1 MPLSRKIFGGAVIAT
16 AAIAAA
22 RVSARRS
29 SPPELPPPGAGIP
42 GSFPWRHA
50 DLFFTRAGAGPA
62 ALLLH
67 DVYDGASGAEMAP
80 LAARLSEGLET
91 TLLDLP
97 GFGRSGRPRLR
108 FGPDLFFD
116 AIVEFVRHE
125 IDAPALLIGSGL
137 SAAYAVEAAGRL
149 GRLALGV
156 VLIAPP
162 EPSGVAG
169 IEIPA
174 WRPLAYQALRSPIG
188 DAIRLWR
195 SSAAGRRRLLERSL
209 AVTPPDIEERADD
222 LRRFARQP
230 DSGWPVWSLWAGDL
244 AWDPRP
250 ALSRLGA
257 PALVL
262 WGAEARANAAAPEAY
277 GAVRP
282 DMPQHVVPGTGRW
295 PHLDAPDA
303 VAERIREWWGGEG
316 VAAVQ
321 PPAKGGRR

>member
-1 MPLSRKIFGGAVIAT
+1 MPLSRKLFGGAVIAT

-22 RVSARRS
+22 RVRARRT
-29 SPPELPPPGAGIP
+29 PPPALPPAGPGRP

-50 DLFFTRAGAGPA
+50 DLFFTRAGAGPP

-67 DVYDGASGAEMAP
+67 DLYAGASGAEMAP
-80 LAARLSEGLET
+80 LAGRLTGGLET
-91 TLLDLP
+91 TTLDLP

-116 AIVEFVRHE
+116 AIVELVRHE
-125 IDAPALLIGSGL
+125 IGAPALLIGSGL
-137 SAAYAVEAAGRL
+137 SAAYAVEAGCRL

-162 EPSGVAG
+162 EPSGAG
-169 IEIPA
+169 RIEPSA
-174 WRPLAYQALRSPIG
+174 WRPVAYQALRSPLG
-188 DAIRLWR
+188 DAVRLWR
-195 SSAAGRRRLLERSL
+195 SSVAGRRRLLERAL
-209 AVTPPDIEERADD
+209 AVPPPDIDERADD

-230 DSGWPVWSLWAGDL
+230 GSGGPLSSLWAGDL
-244 AWDPRP
+244 NWDPRP

-262 WGAEARANAAAPEAY
+262 WGAEARADAAAPEAY

-282 DMPQHVVPGTGRW
+282 DMPQHVLPGTGRW
-295 PHLDAPDA
+295 PHLDAPGP
-303 VAERIREWWGGEG
+303 VADRILGWLADEGIQETGGDE
-316 VAAVQ
+316 
-321 PPAKGGRR
+321 

>member
-1 MPLSRKIFGGAVIAT
+1 MPLSRKLFGGAVIAT
-16 AAIAAA
+16 TAIAAA
-22 RVSARRS
+22 RLRARRS
-29 SPPELPPPGAGIP
+29 PPPRIPPPGP
-42 GSFPWRHA
+42 GRPGTFPWRHA
-50 DLFFTRAGAGPA
+50 DLFFTRAGAGPP

-67 DVYDGASGAEMAP
+67 DLYAGASGAEMAP
-80 LAARLSEGLET
+80 LAERLAGELET

-125 IDAPALLIGSGL
+125 VGAPALLIGSGL

-162 EPSGVAG
+162 EPTGVGG
-169 IEIPA
+169 IETSA

-188 DAIRLWR
+188 DAVRLWR
-195 SSAAGRRRLLERSL
+195 SSAAGRRRLLERAL
-209 AVTPPDIEERADD
+209 AVTPPDIAERADG

-230 DSGWPVWSLWAGDL
+230 DSGWPLASLWAGDL
-244 AWDPRP
+244 TWDPRP

-257 PALVL
+257 PAIVL

-295 PHLDAPDA
+295 PHLDAPDPVADTIRQWWA
-303 VAERIREWWGGEG
+303 VEG
-316 VAAVQ
+316 VQ
-321 PPAKGGRR
+321 EPAGNP

>member
-1 MPLSRKIFGGAVIAT
+1 MPLSRKLFGGAVIAT
-16 AAIAAA
+16 AAVAAA
-22 RVSARRS
+22 RVRGRRS
-29 SPPELPPPGAGIP
+29 SPPALPPPGP
-42 GSFPWRHA
+42 GSHGSYPWRHA
-50 DLFFTRAGAGPA
+50 DLFFTRAGAGAP

-67 DVYDGASGAEMAP
+67 DLYAGASGAEMAP
-80 LAARLSEGLET
+80 LAGRLSGALET

-116 AIVEFVRHE
+116 GIVEFVRHQV
-125 IDAPALLIGSGL
+125 DAATLIVGSGL
-137 SAAYAVEAAGRL
+137 SAAYAVEAAVRL
-149 GRLALGV
+149 GRLARGV

-162 EPSGVAG
+162 EPSGVAS
-169 IEIPA
+169 IEAPA

-188 DAIRLWR
+188 DAVRLWR

-209 AVTPPDIEERADD
+209 AVTPPDIEQRADG
-222 LRRFARQP
+222 LRRFAGQP
-230 DSGWPVWSLWAGDL
+230 DSGWPLWSLWAGDL

-257 PALVL
+257 PALVI
-262 WGAEARANAAAPEAY
+262 WGAEARVNAAAPEAY

-295 PHLDAPDA
+295 PHVDAPDE
-303 VAERIREWWGGEG
+303 VAETLLDWCAVEGVERKGGEE
-316 VAAVQ
+316 
-321 PPAKGGRR
+321 